1 MNRDGIKVFF
11 EKNNSFMHSINWIEQ
26 GIPKIVKV
34 YNKINTSGKNWI
46 GLIEKKASKSEMT
59 IKLEFINWY
68 IKLSLLLLLL
78 FSCWYREGK

>member
-1 MNRDGIKVFF
+1 MDPFSKHF